1 MDDGVNTSLASEE
14 TDLFVDL
21 WQAQPCV
28 CVVVVVVVAAAAA
41 ADAAAVLFDL
51 FSPENR
57 L

>member
-28 CVVVVVVVAAAAA
+28 CVVVVVVAAAAA